1 MAKSQLPYLILE
13 ALETG
18 GWQHQGTDKVSSL
31 YARPGEEVRIGLTAL
46 RGTDPVSYVY
56 EIYDQDLNF
65 RKTDKLVI
73 NLLCVRLAKSSKMS
87 DWFDSMS
94 TTTE

>member
-1 MAKSQLPYLILE
+1 MPKLQLPYLILE
-13 ALETG
+13 ALQTG
-18 GWQHQGTDKVSSL
+18 RWNHKSTDKVSAL
-31 YARPGEEVRIGLTAL
+31 YSRPGEEVRIGLTPL

-56 EIYDQDLNF
+56 EIFDEDLGF

-94 TTTE
+94 TTNE